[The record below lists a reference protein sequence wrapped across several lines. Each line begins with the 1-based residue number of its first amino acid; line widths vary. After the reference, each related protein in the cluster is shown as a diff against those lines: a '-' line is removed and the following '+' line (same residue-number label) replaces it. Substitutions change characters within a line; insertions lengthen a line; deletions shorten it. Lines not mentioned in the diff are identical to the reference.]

1 MNSQMAG
8 QLSARDQQE
17 LLKHLELEQLKS
29 QTTLYNHVISEC
41 FENCCQT
48 GWRGFSSK
56 SLEASEKACLDKC
69 AQKYFLLFQRVGF
82 RFAEMNAQK
91 TQEQMMQQGQK

>member
-1 MNSQMAG
+1 MDFRQAHSLTTTATLI
-8 QLSARDQQE
+8 LSR
-17 LLKHLELEQLKS
+17 
-29 QTTLYNHVISEC
+29 LYNHVISEC